1 MIYSAG
7 FDGRPLQ
14 VFLTNI
20 EGSEFRPIPIQSAA
34 LKDFSSSGELAVLFN
49 FELSWNDGRNGTL
62 ALVPVTGGEP
72 RVLMDGVDEAT
83 FAPDGKTLAIVRA
96 QMGQHQLEYPA
107 GEVLHKSPGW
117 ISYPRFSRQ
126 GDKIAFFEHPVGDN
140 SGSVMVVDIKTK
152 EAKSLS
158 TGWRALKGLAWSAS
172 ADALWF
178 GGSKVSK
185 KQNINVV
192 SLSGQERLNVEQM
205 PAYAKLE
212 DISPQ
217 GNLLVTHGNTHSTMV
232 IVSGDNSTSEPLGT
246 RFAWSTSADMSSDG
260 KTLLFYEWGWEPGEG
275 AEVKTTY
282 VRKSDDPDPVRLGE
296 GKALALS
303 ADGNWALSVQERSP
317 PRLVLLPIVRG
328 KSTKELPNP
337 GFKEYHY
344 GDWFPDGRRIL
355 FTAVEARED
364 SFLRSYVQDIETGN
378 VQPLT
383 EEGTIALRLS
393 PDGKRFVA
401 LDPYGSYHLQSI
413 DAAGSETEVKGLDP
427 KDEPIQWSADGRA
440 LYVRGPG
447 DFATKL
453 YRVEIATGRRRLWK
467 EIVPSNPIGL
477 LGIEV
482 KPGGVM
488 ITPDGKVCVFTYWT
502 TSQELLLMNWL

>member
-1 MIYSAG
+1 
-7 FDGRPLQ
+7 
-14 VFLTNI
+14 
-20 EGSEFRPIPIQSAA
+20 
-34 LKDFSSSGELAVLFN
+34 VLLN

-62 ALVPVTGGEP
+62 ALVPFTGGEP
-72 RVLMDGVDEAT
+72 RVLLDRVDEAS
-83 FAPDGKTLAIVRA
+83 FAPDGKSLAIVRA
-96 QMGQHQLEYPA
+96 EMGQHQLEYPA
-107 GEVLHKSPGW
+107 GEVLHRSPGW

-126 GDKIAFFEHPVGDN
+126 GDKIAFFEHPLGDN

-152 EAKSLS
+152 EVKSLS

-172 ADALWF
+172 SDALWF

-185 KQNINVV
+185 KQNINAV
-192 SLSGQERLNVEQM
+192 SLLGQERLIDEM

-217 GNLLVTHGNTHSTMV
+217 GSLLVTHGNTHSTMV
-232 IVSGDNSTSEPLGT
+232 VVGGDNSTSEPLGT

-260 KTLLFYEWGWEPGEG
+260 KTLLFYEWGWEPGAG
-275 AEVKTTY
+275 AEVKSTY
-282 VRKSDDPDPVRLGE
+282 VRKFDGPDLIRLGE

-303 ADGNWALSVQERSP
+303 ADGNWALVVQEQSP
-317 PRLVLLPIVRG
+317 PRLVLLPTVRN
-328 KSTKELPNP
+328 KSTRELPNQ
-337 GFKEYHY
+337 GFKEYHNA
-344 GDWFPDGRRIL
+344 DWFPDGRRIL
-355 FTAVEARED
+355 FTALEARED

-378 VQPLT
+378 VKPLT
-383 EEGTIALRLS
+383 EEGTIALRVS
-393 PDGKRFVA
+393 PDGKKFVA
-401 LDPYGSYHLQSI
+401 LDPFGSYHVQTI
-413 DAAGSETEVKGLDP
+413 DAPGSESEVKGLEP
-427 KDEPIQWSADGRA
+427 KEEPIQWSVDGRA

-488 ITPDGKVCVFTYWT
+488 ITPDGRVCVFTYWT